1 MRKKAAAALLM
12 CASMA
17 MWAGC
22 GKTSNRFL
30 YAAIPASSQI
40 LIFAEDPNAGV
51 LTQLAGSPVTAGL
64 GVEALVLHPSK
75 KFLYAA
81 NSGANN
87 ISLFTIS
94 STGAITEVTPRVD
107 AGTAPT
113 VMVMDAGG
121 KYLYVGNSASN
132 DISVF
137 SIDSGTGALTPV
149 PQTSGQPTAT
159 IGMTPL
165 KMQLAP
171 SGNILYVTGQ
181 TVTGVVQAFSVN
193 AGVFSNQ
200 PIAGSPYTT
209 GNAPYGLTIN
219 SSGTFLYT
227 ANTIDS
233 SISEFKINSD
243 GSLTA
248 LAGSPIGQTGASPTA
263 LLIDNSGKYMYV
275 LNNQATGNLQAYSVG
290 SDGSLNLISNA
301 QFGTTTAQPNTIASD
316 PSGKYLFL
324 GSPSAIQSLSLN
336 SGSGVLT
343 SVATYTVSTTPTSIV
358 VTP

>member
-1 MRKKAAAALLM
+1 MRKKAATALLM

-30 YAAIPASSQI
+30 YAATPAANQI
-40 LIFAEDPNAGV
+40 VIFREDPNAGV
-51 LTQLAGSPVTAGL
+51 LTQLAGSPITAGL
-64 GVEALVLHPSK
+64 GVQSLVLHPSK

-113 VMVMDAGG
+113 LMVIDSAG
-121 KYLYVGNSASN
+121 KYLYVGNSGSY

-137 SIDSGTGALTPV
+137 SIDSGTGALTAV
-149 PQTSGQPTAT
+149 PQISGQPTAT
-159 IGMTPL
+159 IGMTPF

-181 TVTGVVQAFSVN
+181 TITGVVQAFSVN
-193 AGVFSNQ
+193 AGVVSNQ
-200 PIAGSPYTT
+200 AIAGSPYTT
-209 GNAPYGLTIN
+209 GNAPYGLTID
-219 SSGTFLYT
+219 SGGKFLYT
-227 ANTIDS
+227 PNTIDS

-275 LNNQATGNLQAYSVG
+275 ANSQNLQTYSVG
-290 SDGSLNLISNA
+290 SDGSLTLNTISQSSTA
-301 QFGTTTAQPNTIASD
+301 AQPNTIVSD
-316 PSGKYLFL
+316 PSGKYLFV
-324 GSPSAIQSLSLN
+324 GSPSALQSLSLN
-336 SGSGVLT
+336 TSNGSLT
-343 SVATYTVSTTPTSIV
+343 SIATYAVSTTPTSIV
-358 VTP
+358 VAP

>member
-30 YAAIPASSQI
+30 YAATPGANQI
-40 LIFAEDPNAGV
+40 VIFREDPNAGV
-51 LTQLAGSPVTAGL
+51 LTQLAGSPITAGQ
-64 GVEALVLHPSK
+64 GVESLVLHPSK

-81 NSGANN
+81 NSGADN

-113 VMVMDAGG
+113 LMVIDSAG
-121 KYLYVGNSASN
+121 KYLYVGNSGSY

-149 PQTSGQPTAT
+149 PQISKQLTFT
-159 IGMTPL
+159 IGMTPF

-181 TVTGVVQAFSVN
+181 TTTGVIQAFAVN

-209 GNAPYGLTIN
+209 GNAPYGLAID
-219 SSGTFLYT
+219 SSGKFLYT
-227 ANTIDS
+227 ANTIDA

-248 LAGSPIGQTGASPTA
+248 LTGSPIGQTGAGPTA

-275 LNNQATGNLQAYSVG
+275 GNTQNLQAYSVG
-290 SDGSLNLISNA
+290 SDGSLTLNSNS
-301 QFGTTTAQPNTIASD
+301 QFSTAGQPSTLASD
-316 PSGKYLFL
+316 PSGKYLL
-324 GSPSAIQSLSLN
+324 VGSSSAIQSLSLN
-336 SGSGVLT
+336 SSSGTLT
-343 SVATYTVSTTPTSIV
+343 SIATYSVSTTPTSIV

>member
-30 YAAIPASSQI
+30 YAATPASNQI
-40 LIFAEDPNAGV
+40 VIFREDPNAGV

-64 GVEALVLHPSK
+64 GVQSLVLHPSK

-81 NSGANN
+81 NSGADN

-113 VMVMDAGG
+113 LMVIDSAG
-121 KYLYVGNSASN
+121 KYLYVGNSGSY

-149 PQTSGQPTAT
+149 PQISKQPTFT
-159 IGMTPL
+159 IGMTPF

-181 TVTGVVQAFSVN
+181 TTTGVIQAFAVN

-209 GNAPYGLTIN
+209 GNAPYGLAID
-219 SSGTFLYT
+219 SSGKFLYT
-227 ANTIDS
+227 ANTIDT

-248 LAGSPIGQTGASPTA
+248 LAGSPIGQTGAGPTT
-263 LLIDNSGKYMYV
+263 LLLDNSGKYLYV
-275 LNNQATGNLQAYSVG
+275 GNTQNLQAYSVG
-290 SDGSLNLISNA
+290 SDGSLTLNSNA
-301 QFGTTTAQPNTIASD
+301 QFSTAAQPNTIASD
-316 PSGKYLFL
+316 PSGKYLFV

-336 SGSGVLT
+336 SSSGTLT
-343 SVATYTVSTTPTSIV
+343 SIATYSVSTTPTSIV

>member
-30 YAAIPASSQI
+30 YAATPGANQI
-40 LIFAEDPNAGV
+40 VIFREDPNAGV
-51 LTQLAGSPVTAGL
+51 LTQLAGSPVTAGQ
-64 GVEALVLHPSK
+64 GVESLVLHPSK

-81 NSGANN
+81 NSGADN

-113 VMVMDAGG
+113 LMVIDSAG
-121 KYLYVGNSASN
+121 KYLYVGNSGSY

-149 PQTSGQPTAT
+149 PQISKQLTFT
-159 IGMTPL
+159 IGMTPF

-181 TVTGVVQAFSVN
+181 TTTGVIQAFAVN
-193 AGVFSNQ
+193 AGVFNNQ

-209 GNAPYGLTIN
+209 GNAPYGLAID
-219 SSGTFLYT
+219 SSGKFLYT
-227 ANTIDS
+227 ANTIDA

-248 LAGSPIGQTGASPTA
+248 LAGSPIGQTGTGPTT

-275 LNNQATGNLQAYSVG
+275 GNTQNLQAYSVG
-290 SDGSLNLISNA
+290 SDGSLTLNSNS
-301 QFGTTTAQPNTIASD
+301 QFSTAAQPNTIASD
-316 PSGKYLFL
+316 PSGKYLFV

-336 SGSGVLT
+336 SSSGTLT
-343 SVATYTVSTTPTSIV
+343 SIATYSVSTTPTSIV

>member
-17 MWAGC
+17 IWAGC
-22 GKTSNRFL
+22 GKTSSRFL
-30 YAAIPASSQI
+30 YAATPGANEIV
-40 LIFAEDPNAGV
+40 IFREDPNAGV

-64 GVEALVLHPSK
+64 GVESLVLHPSK
-75 KFLYAA
+75 KFMYAA
-81 NSGANN
+81 NSGSDN
-87 ISLFTIS
+87 ISLFTIA

-107 AGTAPT
+107 VGTAPT
-113 VMVMDAGG
+113 LMVIDSAG
-121 KYLYVGNSASN
+121 KYLYVGNSGSS

-137 SIDSGTGALTPV
+137 SIDASTGALTPV
-149 PQTSGQPTAT
+149 PQGSGQLTVT

-181 TVTGVVQAFSVN
+181 TVTGIIQAFSVN

-200 PIAGSPYTT
+200 PIAGSPYMT
-209 GNAPYGLTIN
+209 GNAPYGLAIN

-233 SISEFKINSD
+233 SISEFKIKSD

-248 LAGSPIGQTGASPTA
+248 LAGSPIGQTGTGPTA

-275 LNNQATGNLQAYSVG
+275 ANNTNLQAYAVG
-290 SDGSLNLISNA
+290 SDGSLTLNSNS
-301 QFGTTTAQPNTIASD
+301 QFGTAAQPNTLASD
-316 PSGKYLFL
+316 PSGKYLFV
-324 GSPSAIQSLSLN
+324 GSPSAIQSLSLDGS
-336 SGSGVLT
+336 SGTLT
-343 SVATYTVSTTPTSIV
+343 SVATYAVSTSATSIV